1 VLQTVRLLIYLV
13 MVNPNICLESQFG
26 FSCMILKET
35 CWTVNTGSHREY
47 FVMALP
53 ETNLY
58 DRFCVSE
65 I

>member
-1 VLQTVRLLIYLV
+1 MV
-13 MVNPNICLESQFG
+13 MVNPDICLESQFE

-47 FVMALP
+47 FVMALS